1 MQISAKKVVYIHYT
15 LTNASRELLDKSNDE
30 QPLGYLHGAGNI
42 VAGLESALT
51 GLTEG
56 DECNVDVEPEQG
68 YGTRDE
74 TLVQDVP
81 QGAFDGVETIEV
93 GMRFQAESDQ
103 GMRLIEVVAV
113 EGDVVTVDG
122 NHPLAGETLS
132 FKVKIDSVR
141 DANEEELAHGHVHD
155 GHAHEHE

>member
-15 LTNASRELLDKSNDE
+15 LTNASGELLDKSNDE

-42 VAGLESALT
+42 VPGLESALT
-51 GLTEG
+51 GLTQGE
-56 DECNVDVEPEQG
+56 ECNVDVEPEQG
-68 YGTRDE
+68 YGERDE

-81 QGAFDGVETIEV
+81 QGAFDGVDTIEA
-93 GMRFQAESDQ
+93 GMRFQAESEQ
-103 GMRLIEVVAV
+103 GMRIIEVVAV

-132 FKVKIDSVR
+132 FKVKVDSVR
-141 DANEEELAHGHVHD
+141 DASEEELAHGHVHD
-155 GHAHEHE
+155 GHTHE